1 MTRLTEKKLKG
12 EMQRP
17 QVLEAQILAT
27 ADHQISL
34 TDPDARAAVAQAL
47 WGYHVQV
54 ASILIITHE
63 VTDIGTVRSQ
73 LANVATKQTKG
84 V

>member
-1 MTRLTEKKLKG
+1 MTRLTEKIAKLKG

-47 WGYHVQV
+47 WSYHVQ
-54 ASILIITHE
+54 SR
-63 VTDIGTVRSQ
+63 RSSSSRM
-73 LANVATKQTKG
+73 K
-84 V
+84 